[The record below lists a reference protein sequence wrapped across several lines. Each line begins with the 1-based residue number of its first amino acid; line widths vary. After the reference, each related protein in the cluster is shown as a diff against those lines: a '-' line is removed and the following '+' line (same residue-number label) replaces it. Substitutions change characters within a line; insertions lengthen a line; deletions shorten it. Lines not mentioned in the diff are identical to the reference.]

1 MIRSKRQHR
10 KSGEM
15 THKAVLEALE
25 TRQLLSTYTVGAGG
39 NFTTLQAA
47 ANVVK
52 AGDVVNVAAGNYAG
66 FQLSTS
72 GTAGSPITW
81 NAAAG
86 TVVNG
91 APADLNG
98 EIDISGCSYV
108 TLNGFDIEL
117 NGSTASRAGIW
128 GGGYAGSNVN
138 GLVIEN
144 NTVNGA
150 DWWGILFGFISNSQI
165 VGNTV
170 SNTQVQHGI
179 YLGNSPT
186 NDLISD
192 NTCFNNRGC
201 GIEINAD
208 KTQGGPGVAT
218 GIVISDNRLY
228 NNAQGIGAAIN
239 FDGVQNSIIE
249 NNLIYNANRNG
260 IALYQIDGADCPT
273 GDTIVN
279 NTIVQNGNGATGY
292 AAISLLNGAANTT
305 ILNNVLSSAEN
316 AMSIDS
322 GSQSGLNSDY
332 NVFGASGIDPTGDS
346 YSNNV
351 NFSSWQAMGYDQHST
366 YVGSAVNSLFV
377 NAAAGDFHLV
387 AGSAAIGAGTS
398 SNAPATDFYGNA
410 RPTSGRYDVGAIQ
423 YQGQPAPTP
432 PASPPTAKADSY
444 SVQNNQ
450 TLTVSAPGVLANDSD
465 PNGLSLS
472 AVLANGPTH
481 GTLTLSANGSFV
493 YKPTSGYVGSDS
505 FAYTATDGEASSSA
519 ASVSITVTAPPASPP
534 TAKADSYSVQNNQ
547 TLTVSAPGVLAND
560 SDPNGLSLSAS
571 LASGPTHG
579 TLTLNSNGSFVYT
592 PTSGYVGSDS
602 FTYTATD
609 GQASS
614 SAASVTITV
623 TAPPATPPTAN
634 GDSYQ
639 VQSDQTLTVSAPGV
653 LANDSDPNGLSLSA
667 ALATGPAHG
676 TLTLS
681 ADGSFVYTPASGYVG
696 SDSFAYIATD
706 GQASSSAAS
715 VTITVT
721 APPPATPTA
730 PQAPTANDDSY
741 QVQNNQM
748 LSVSAPG
755 VLANDSDPNG
765 LSLSA
770 ALASGP
776 AHGALTLYADGSLDY
791 TPTSGYV
798 GSDSFTYTAT
808 DGQASSS
815 PATVTINVTAPPV
828 VDPAPVTSVPTAPTN
843 LLAQTEW
850 GNCVALNWSDTA
862 GDASQF
868 KIQRS
873 DDGGVTFNVIATVD
887 ASVTSYVDNGLA
899 SPGIYMYQVIATNA
913 LGDSAPSNTAYA
925 KTYNGAS
932 WREMSSVW
940 MPAQQPSG
948 TTSST
953 SPVASTPSDTTPSG
967 TTPVASS
974 PNSSD
979 PTVADNVW
987 YQRPSWLL
995 GDQSNPL
1002 D

>member
-560 SDPNGLSLSAS
+560 SDPNGLSLSA
-571 LASGPTHG
+571 
-579 TLTLNSNGSFVYT
+579 
-592 PTSGYVGSDS
+592 
-602 FTYTATD
+602 
-609 GQASS
+609 
-614 SAASVTITV
+614 
-623 TAPPATPPTAN
+623 
-634 GDSYQ
+634 
-639 VQSDQTLTVSAPGV
+639 
-653 LANDSDPNGLSLSA
+653 